1 MRDINDYTHMT
12 RKEFLE
18 SVKIDGTLQC
28 CPGDFGLKELECTEY
43 TCDRC
48 WKQSAK
54 NVEFKDDNMEE
65 EFSEK
70 DLKNGMVVE
79 LRNGDRYI
87 VFEDRIISY
96 LSWLGLDQYYDGL
109 TFNNINH
116 MSLENKTDFDI
127 VRIFTTLGK
136 SLYSMVDDINIRTI
150 WQRSEVDWSKV
161 AVDTK
166 IESKAK
172 GGGWCKRYF
181 AKYENGK
188 IFAWI
193 NGGTSFS
200 TDKCNVWEC
209 VRLYKEKLED

>member
-28 CPGDFGLKELECTEY
+28 CPGDFGLRELECTAY

-48 WKQSAK
+48 WKQSVK

-65 EFSEK
+65 VFSKK
-70 DLKNGMVVE
+70 DLKNGMGIVTKGV
-79 LRNGDRYI
+79 NCGDEEKWT
-87 VFEDRIISY
+87 VFEEFLVNNDSTMNLGVFNDNLKSNIGII
-96 LSWLGLDQYYDGL
+96 G
-109 TFNNINH
+109 N
-116 MSLENKTDFDI
+116 I
-127 VRIFTTLGK
+127 VRVYK
-136 SLYSMVDDINIRTI
+136 STIAPFGIMPCTKKEKLI